1 MAQDSSIK
9 NLIFDLG
16 GVILDLS
23 VERTLQSFADIS
35 GLRKERVKELFISSK
50 GFLDYEKGEIEDVE
64 FRAFVRELYSVQ
76 TDDDA
81 LDASWNAMLLGIP
94 QQKLDLLL
102 SLKEKFNV
110 YLLSNTNNIHLNYIN
125 DQIMTPVFG
134 EASLDRYFHKA
145 YYSHRMKKRKPDAN
159 IYEQVLDEN
168 NLKPHETL
176 FLDDNADNIA
186 GANALGIRT
195 VHVVTPDHIIAY
207 FNGR

>member
-23 VERTLQSFADIS
+23 VETTLQSFADIS
-35 GLRKERVKELFISSK
+35 GMKKQRVKELFISSK
-50 GFLDYEKGEIEDVE
+50 GFLDYEKGEIEDDE
-64 FRAFVRELYSVQ
+64 FRSFVRELYSVQ
-76 TDDDA
+76 ADDDA

-125 DQIMTPVFG
+125 DKIMTPVFG

-207 FNGR
+207 FNGK

>member
-1 MAQDSSIK
+1 VAQDSSIK

-35 GLRKERVKELFISSK
+35 GLKKERVKELFISSK
-50 GFLDYEKGEIEDVE
+50 GFLDYEKGEIEDDE
-64 FRAFVRELYSVQ
+64 FRSFVRELYSVRA
-76 TDDDA
+76 DDDA

-94 QQKLDLLL
+94 RQKLDLLL

-125 DQIMTPVFG
+125 DRIMTPVFG

-159 IYEQVLDEN
+159 IYQQVLDEN

-195 VHVVTPDHIIAY
+195 VHVVTPDHIITY
-207 FNGR
+207 FNGK

>member
-1 MAQDSSIK
+1 VAQDSSIK

-35 GLRKERVKELFISSK
+35 GLPKERVKELFISSRE
-50 GFLDYEKGEIEDVE
+50 FLDYEKGEIEDEE
-64 FRAFVRELYSVQ
+64 FRSFVRELYSVQ
-76 TDDDA
+76 ADDDA

-125 DQIMTPVFG
+125 EKIMTPFFG

-207 FNGR
+207 FNGK